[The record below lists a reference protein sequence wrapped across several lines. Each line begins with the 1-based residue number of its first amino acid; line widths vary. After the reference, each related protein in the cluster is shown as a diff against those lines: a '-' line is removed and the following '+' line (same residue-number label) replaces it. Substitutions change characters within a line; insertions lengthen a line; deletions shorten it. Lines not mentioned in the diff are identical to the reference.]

1 MQDSGLGGLPL
12 IRNAARAADAL
23 APGQGQAVRRH
34 RRELHVSY
42 KTVVNVSSQLKHTL
56 DVRNLPELIRT
67 AMQLLETGQKAKKPP
82 A

>member
-1 MQDSGLGGLPL
+1 MS
-12 IRNAARAADAL
+12 
-23 APGQGQAVRRH
+23 AP
-34 RRELHVSY
+34 
-42 KTVVNVSSQLKHTL
+42 SSSTL